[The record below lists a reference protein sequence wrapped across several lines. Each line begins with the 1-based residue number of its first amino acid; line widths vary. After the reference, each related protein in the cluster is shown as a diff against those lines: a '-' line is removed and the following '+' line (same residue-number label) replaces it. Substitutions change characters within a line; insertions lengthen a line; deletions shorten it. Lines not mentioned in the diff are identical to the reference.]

1 MKVFLVCA
9 AISWMLLCVFWV
21 QGLSLEVPANRIS
34 TSEIIDRLPG
44 TSFEWRGAEGVSDK
58 AVMIVPVELD
68 GQEYWFQ
75 LDTGSDVTM
84 LYGTGE
90 AERRGW
96 RESKQWF
103 VGVPGVSVGGVH
115 FDSVDVFIKEEMAGG
130 GKTAGTLGLDLLQGK
145 VVVLDF
151 PRQRFCV
158 VQHGDM
164 PSEILERTA
173 FVPAE
178 VRDNKLFVL
187 IRAGGEELK
196 DIFFDTGASSFPL
209 VVDLDLWQRLT
220 GKKGYDDATSI
231 VNISSWGKTVP
242 MVGAEMQGAL
252 ELGKVRMDR
261 AMVYYWGDQPRF
273 FDQWPFPAAGLMGN
287 ALFIDEV
294 VVIDLGQPTRFG
306 ILR

>member
-1 MKVFLVCA
+1 MKVSLVCA
-9 AISWMLLCVFWV
+9 AICVFWV
-21 QGLSLEVPANRIS
+21 QGLSPKVPADRLS
-34 TSEIIDRLPG
+34 TSELIESLPG
-44 TSFEWRGAEGVSDK
+44 TSFEWKGAEGVSDK
-58 AVMIVPVELD
+58 AVMLVPVELD

-84 LYGTGE
+84 LYGTKE
-90 AERRGW
+90 AETRGW

-103 VGVPGVSVGGVH
+103 VGVPAVRVGGAY

-145 VVVLDF
+145 VAVLDF
-151 PRQRFCV
+151 PQQRFCV
-158 VQHGDM
+158 VQHTDM
-164 PSEILERTA
+164 PSEVLARTV

-187 IRAGGEELK
+187 IRAGGEELVG
-196 DIFFDTGASSFPL
+196 IFFDTGASSFPL
-209 VVDLDLWQRLT
+209 VVDLDLWRRLT
-220 GKKGYDDATSI
+220 GKKGHDDATSI
-231 VNISSWGKTVP
+231 LNISSWGKTVP
-242 MVGAEMQGAL
+242 MVGAEMQGVL
-252 ELGKVRMDR
+252 EIGEVRMDR
-261 AMVYYWGDQPRF
+261 AMIYYWGDQPRF
-273 FDQWPFPAAGLMGN
+273 FEQWPFPAAGLLGS

>member
-1 MKVFLVCA
+1 
-9 AISWMLLCVFWV
+9 
-21 QGLSLEVPANRIS
+21 
-34 TSEIIDRLPG
+34 
-44 TSFEWRGAEGVSDK
+44 
-58 AVMIVPVELD
+58 
-68 GQEYWFQ
+68 
-75 LDTGSDVTM
+75 M

-90 AERRGW
+90 VQRRGW

-115 FDSVDVFIKEEMAGG
+115 FDSIDVFIREDMAGG
-130 GKTAGTLGLDLLQGK
+130 GKTAGTLGLDLLQDK
-145 VVVLDF
+145 VVVLNF
-151 PRQRFCV
+151 PQQRFCV
-158 VQHGDM
+158 VQHADM
-164 PSEILERTA
+164 PSEILEKTA

-187 IRAGGEELK
+187 IRAGGEELEN
-196 DIFFDTGASSFPL
+196 IFFDTGASSFPL

-220 GKKGYDDATSI
+220 GKKGHDDATSI
-231 VNISSWGKTVP
+231 LNISSWGKTVP

-252 ELGKVRMDR
+252 EIGGVRIDR

-273 FDQWPFPAAGLMGN
+273 FEQWPFPAAGLLGN

-294 VVIDLGQPTRFG
+294 VVIDLGQPARFG